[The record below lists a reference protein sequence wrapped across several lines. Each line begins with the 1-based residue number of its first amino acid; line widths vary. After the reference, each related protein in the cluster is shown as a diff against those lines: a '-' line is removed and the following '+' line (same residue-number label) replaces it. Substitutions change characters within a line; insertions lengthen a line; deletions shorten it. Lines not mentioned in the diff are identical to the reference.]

1 MAFDHSVYTHTS
13 NTFHIFVIRRTYI
26 YKVLL
31 KVQIFLVVHFGSI
44 AWECVIRVYNA
55 IFGLKNVFVA
65 WKGKGITT
73 CYNFWLQAVVKGLID
88 DLRDIKIC

>member
-1 MAFDHSVYTHTS
+1 M
-13 NTFHIFVIRRTYI
+13 
-26 YKVLL
+26 
-31 KVQIFLVVHFGSI
+31 VHFGSI

-73 CYNFWLQAVVKGLID
+73 FYNFWLQAVVKGLID